1 MKSLN
6 DKVAIVVGASSGMGR
21 ACALA
26 FAQEGAQVCALAR
39 REQELVDLENKARG
53 AGGDIFSRALDARDR
68 PAVMAAVEE
77 TVNRYGRVDVLLYAT
92 GINVKKRDVAVIEP
106 ADWNA
111 IIDTNLN
118 GAYNFVQAVL
128 PAMRRQQD
136 GQIIMISSV
145 SGRWTDFSG
154 SAYQAS
160 KHGLN
165 GLTHAITL
173 EERKNGIRAT
183 TILPGL
189 CHTPIVDSR
198 PIPLPDEIK
207 AQMMK
212 TEDIAAACV
221 FAASLPARTYVAEM
235 VLYPTALQGMGETI
249 VK

>member
-1 MKSLN
+1 MRTLS
-6 DKVAIVVGASSGMGR
+6 DKVVIVSGASSGMGR

-26 FAQEGAQVCALAR
+26 FTQQGARVCALAR
-39 REQELVDLENKARG
+39 REQELDTLESEARA
-53 AGGDIFSRALDARDR
+53 AGGEMITIPVDVRDR
-68 PAVMAAVEE
+68 PAVMSAVEKTLE
-77 TVNRYGRVDVLLYAT
+77 RYGRIDVLLYAT
-92 GINVKKRDVAVIEP
+92 GTNVTKRDVAVIEP

-111 IIDTNLN
+111 VIDTNLN

-160 KHGLN
+160 KHALN

-189 CHTPIVDSR
+189 CHTPIVDTR

-221 FAASLPARTYVAEM
+221 FVASLPARTYVAEM

>member
-1 MKSLN
+1 
-6 DKVAIVVGASSGMGR
+6 
-21 ACALA
+21 
-26 FAQEGAQVCALAR
+26 
-39 REQELVDLENKARG
+39 
-53 AGGDIFSRALDARDR
+53 
-68 PAVMAAVEE
+68 MAAVDE
-77 TVNRYGRVDVLLYAT
+77 TLERYGRVDVLLYAT

-198 PIPLPDEIK
+198 PIPLPDETK
-207 AQMMK
+207 ALMMQ

-221 FAASLPARTYVAEM
+221 FAASLPAQDLRSGDGLVPNRLAGNGRDDRQMKRSCPPSLGLNPRHLLDKVDYLFATKVSIHVCDYHVHPPVNGLSRA
-235 VLYPTALQGMGETI
+235 A
-249 VK
+249 

>member
-1 MKSLN
+1 MKTLN
-6 DKVAIVVGASSGMGR
+6 DKVAIIVGASSGMGR

-26 FAQEGAQVCALAR
+26 FAREGAKVCALAR
-39 REQELVDLENKARG
+39 REQELADLKNEARD
-53 AGGDIFSRALDARDR
+53 AGGEIFSRTLDARDR

-77 TVNRYGRVDVLLYAT
+77 TLERYGRIDILLYAT

-106 ADWNA
+106 SDWNA

-136 GQIIMISSV
+136 GQFIMISSV

-160 KHGLN
+160 KHALN